1 LREQTCPLCSLAEA
15 DSWLFSDHA
24 ISAPHD
30 NPVSFG
36 HAVVAPRRHVS
47 LFFDLDA
54 FEQKMVWDAVRAVK
68 RRVAEGLRVERF
80 HVGFVD
86 YEHGDGHAYIHVIP
100 QGVGDE
106 FSLPEGVQWV
116 ADRD

>member
-1 LREQTCPLCSLAEA
+1 MSELTCPLCSLDES
-15 DSWLFSDHA
+15 DSWLFSEHA
-24 ISAPHD
+24 ISAPHA

-47 LFFDLDA
+47 LFFELDA
-54 FEQKMVWDAVRAVK
+54 AEQKWVWEAVRAVK
-68 RRVAEGLRVERF
+68 QRVAEGLRVERF
-80 HVGFVD
+80 HIGFAD
-86 YEHGDGHAYIHVIP
+86 FEQGGGHAHIHVIP
-100 QGVGDE
+100 QGADEE